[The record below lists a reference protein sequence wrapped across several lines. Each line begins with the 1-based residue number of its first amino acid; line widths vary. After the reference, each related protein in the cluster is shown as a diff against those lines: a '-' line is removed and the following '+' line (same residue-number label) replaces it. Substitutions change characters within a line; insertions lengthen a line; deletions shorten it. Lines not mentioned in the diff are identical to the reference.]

1 MSGASKPRLNRE
13 HSDLVPSQR
22 NREAMS
28 RNAQPTIAYVVN
40 TYPGLYTFVA
50 DEIDALRAMN
60 VRVVPVSLNTVEQTG
75 LAHERDRNELSAT
88 LFIKGV
94 AKGRVVRAIAT
105 QFLKRPE
112 RAVRALKLAVGFEPW
127 NVKRLVWRLFYLAEA
142 CVLAGHVRS
151 QKATHIHAHFGGA
164 PSFVAWFASELLGDV
179 PWSFTV
185 HGPHDFFDEG
195 TNQLK
200 DKVAAAAFT
209 VAISDYCRSQLLRI
223 ADSQEAAKRVVVVRC
238 GIELDRFPFRIKPV
252 GDPFR
257 IITVAR
263 LAPEKGQ
270 FVLLDAV
277 AELHGLGHRV
287 AVDLVGT
294 GPAHDELEQRAR
306 ALGLESVVTF
316 HGSKTPD
323 EVAELLNAADAFC
336 LPSFAEGLPVSIM
349 EAMATGIPVIA
360 TAINGTPELVENG
373 RTGRLVIAGRS
384 SDIVDAVQA
393 IVADPEGTRAML
405 LAARSEV
412 AAQHE
417 ISATAVV
424 LATQF
429 GSAATALSPSTA
441 SRM

>member
-1 MSGASKPRLNRE
+1 MTRQTQNT
-13 HSDLVPSQR
+13 V
-22 NREAMS
+22 
-28 RNAQPTIAYVVN
+28 AYVVN

-60 VRVVPVSLNTVEQTG
+60 IRVTPVSLNTVDREA
-75 LAHERDRNELSAT
+75 LAHERDRDEVAAT
-88 LFIKGV
+88 LFVKGV
-94 AKGRVVRAIAT
+94 AKARVVRAVAT
-105 QFLKRPE
+105 QFLKRPR
-112 RAVRALKLAVGFEPW
+112 RAVRALKLAISYEPW

-142 CVLAGHVRS
+142 CVLASHVRS

-223 ADSQEAAKRVVVVRC
+223 ADSADANDRVVVVRC
-238 GIELDRFPFRIKPV
+238 GIDVARFPFRLKPV

-270 FVLLDAV
+270 FVLLEAV
-277 AELHGLGHRV
+277 AELHRLGCKV

-294 GPAHDELEQRAR
+294 GPAHAELERRAD
-306 ALGLESVVTF
+306 ALGLASVVTF
-316 HGSKTPD
+316 HGSKTPA
-323 EVAELLNAADAFC
+323 EVAALLNAADVFC

-349 EAMATGIPVIA
+349 EAMATGIPVVA
-360 TAINGTPELVENG
+360 TAINGTPELVEHG

-384 SDIVDAVQA
+384 ADIVDAVQA
-393 IVADPEGTRAML
+393 IMADPDGTQSMVR
-405 LAARSEV
+405 AAR
-412 AAQHE
+412 
-417 ISATAVV
+417 TAVETLHDIDTAAV
-424 LATQF
+424 SLATQF
-429 GSAATALSPSTA
+429 STTAAALKA
-441 SRM
+441 

>member
-1 MSGASKPRLNRE
+1 MIRHTS
-13 HSDLVPSQR
+13 
-22 NREAMS
+22 
-28 RNAQPTIAYVVN
+28 PTVAYVVN

-50 DEIDALRAMN
+50 DEIDALRDMG
-60 VRVVPVSLNTVEQTG
+60 VRVAPVSLNTVEQAG
-75 LAHERDRNELSAT
+75 LAHERDRNEYSAT
-88 LFIKGV
+88 LFVKGV
-94 AKGRVVRAIAT
+94 AKSRVLRAIAT
-105 QFLKRPE
+105 QFVKRPK
-112 RAVRALKLAVGFEPW
+112 RAVRALRLAAGYEPL
-127 NVKRLVWRLFYLAEA
+127 NLKRLVWRLFYLAEA
-142 CVLAGHVRS
+142 CALAQHVRS
-151 QKATHIHAHFGGA
+151 QNVTHIHAHFGGA

-223 ADSQEAAKRVVVVRC
+223 ADAPDAGDRVVVVRC
-238 GIELDRFPFRIKPV
+238 GIDVAKFPFRLKPV

-277 AELHGLGHRV
+277 AELHRLGMNV

-294 GPAHDELEQRAR
+294 GPARAELEQRVAS
-306 ALGLESVVTF
+306 LGLSSAFTF
-316 HGSKTPD
+316 HGSKTPA
-323 EVAELLNAADAFC
+323 EVAALLNAADVFC

-349 EAMATGIPVIA
+349 EAMAIGIPVVA
-360 TAINGTPELVENG
+360 TAINGTPELVEDG

-384 SDIVDAVQA
+384 SDIVEA
-393 IVADPEGTRAML
+393 ILAIMADPSGTEATVRAARVAVETLHDIDTAAVL
-405 LAARSEV
+405 LATRF
-412 AAQHE
+412 
-417 ISATAVV
+417 SATAAVN
-424 LATQF
+424 A
-429 GSAATALSPSTA
+429 
-441 SRM
+441 